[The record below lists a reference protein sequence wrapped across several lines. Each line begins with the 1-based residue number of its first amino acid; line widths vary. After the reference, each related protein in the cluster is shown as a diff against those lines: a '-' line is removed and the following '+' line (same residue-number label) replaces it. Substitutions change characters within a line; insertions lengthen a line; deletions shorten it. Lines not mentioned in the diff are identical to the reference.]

1 VAPVAVLVA
10 KQNQASDAYC
20 RRSECGSN
28 AAKEVSV
35 PYSVPVEPG
44 TKVNLAKIDP
54 AADGGLSKAEGVERT
69 ARLIG
74 KLDDL
79 QQELYA
85 AGVHSVLVVLQ
96 GMDTSGKD
104 GTIRKVFS
112 GVNPQGCQVTSF
124 KAPNED
130 ELDHDFLWRIHRH
143 TPAKGML
150 GVFNRSHYEDV
161 LIVRV
166 HDLVPRKVWKQRYQH
181 INDFERLLVDNGTIV
196 CKFFL
201 HISKHEQEQ
210 RLIAR
215 QRDVEKAYKL
225 SPADWKERDR
235 WDDYMAAYEEAL
247 RRCSTAEAPWTIVP
261 ADRKW
266 YRNLAIA
273 EALVE
278 RLERR
283 RGVWRAR
290 LRKLSQERLAELAE
304 FHAAEELVSPNGQKD
319 TAPAPA

>member
-1 VAPVAVLVA
+1 M
-10 KQNQASDAYC
+10 S
-20 RRSECGSN
+20 
-28 AAKEVSV
+28 
-35 PYSVPVEPG
+35 YSVPVEPG

-54 AADGGLSKAEGVERT
+54 AADGGLGKSDGVRRT
-69 ARLIG
+69 A
-74 KLDDL
+74 KLLDKLADL

-104 GTIRKVFS
+104 GAIRKVFS

-124 KAPNED
+124 KAPNEV
-130 ELDHDFLWRIHRH
+130 ELEHDYLWRIHRRA
-143 TPAKGML
+143 PAKGMI

-166 HDLVPRKVWKQRYQH
+166 HDLVPRRVWKRRYDQ

-201 HISKHEQEQ
+201 HISKHEQQQ
-210 RLIAR
+210 RLLAR
-215 QRDVEKAYKL
+215 ERDVEKAYKL
-225 SPADWKERDR
+225 SPEDWRERDR
-235 WDDYMAAYEEAL
+235 WDDYVAAYEEAL
-247 RRCSTAEAPWTIVP
+247 RRCSTPEAPWTIVP

-273 EALVE
+273 EALVG
-278 RLERR
+278 RLEGRR
-283 RGVWRAR
+283 RSWQAR
-290 LRKLSQERLAELAE
+290 LRKMSQERLAELSE
-304 FHAAEELVSPNGQKD
+304 FHAAEELATPDGHKASAQ
-319 TAPAPA
+319 A